1 MQSYLEKKKKTGG
14 KVTEHIVAQHCK
26 SLVPLLKLIPGH
38 ESMNYD
44 IQEWTNQD
52 EEQITDDNMAD
63 LASDVGDIHIKN
75 AKEMRIWS
83 S

>member
-1 MQSYLEKKKKTGG
+1 MEKKKKTGG
-14 KVTEHIVAQHCK
+14 KVTERIVVQNCK
-26 SLVPLLKLIPGH
+26 SLVPLLKLIPGR

-63 LASDVGDIHIKN
+63 LASDGGAIHIKN
-75 AKEMRIWS
+75 DKEMRIWS

>member
-1 MQSYLEKKKKTGG
+1 LDKKKKTGG
-14 KVTEHIVAQHCK
+14 KVTEGIKAEHCK
-26 SLVPLLKLIPGH
+26 SLVPLLKLIPGC
-38 ESMNYD
+38 ESMNDD

-63 LASDVGDIHIKN
+63 LATDTGSIHIKN
-75 AKEMRIWS
+75 DKEMRICS